1 MKGGGDAIVEPE
13 GAGVTEG
20 FEVAFLPWLGLQ
32 QTVTVGPVTFSP
44 FEPGSVAE
52 PSIRDY
58 LSRYFP
64 RYVEVDGEPVR
75 VIVVARHTG
84 VTGFRYHTQP
94 ERLDLM
100 RAASALSFS
109 GIAEALTVRI
119 VHHNE
124 VPVPSAD
131 AFQLLFQRFTA
142 GSKFVE
148 VVAGRTRYHWPVDEV
163 MFTRPWAASPV
174 FGDADQ
180 RSLDAFGTLLVRP
193 GAFDPDFVE
202 RVWRSLEWFR
212 LAHLDGADQTDE
224 AKAVAAATAFESLF
238 GLQENDKQV
247 EFAKRVETLVC
258 DPEMDRDVRVRPK
271 GKKLQLSL
279 AGCWAWDFYELRSR
293 LVHGDAVPAH
303 ALNSTSGTSHLVVA
317 DLVLRECLLR
327 ELFQCGCFGADL
339 RNAATMLGRALA
351 GIPEGPE
358 PFDALEWVV
367 DWHLKFQKI
376 HGELG
381 WSKSRLSHNC
391 SNMGA

>member
-13 GAGVTEG
+13 GAGVTEW

-32 QTVTVGPVTFSP
+32 RTITVGPVTFSP
-44 FEPGSVAE
+44 FELGSVVK
-52 PSIRDY
+52 PSTRDY

-131 AFQLLFQRFTA
+131 AFQLLFQRFMA
-142 GSKFVE
+142 DSKFVE
-148 VVAGRTRYHWPVDEV
+148 VVAGRTRYHCPVDEV
-163 MFTRPWAASPV
+163 MFTRPWAASSV
-174 FGDADQ
+174 FVGVDQ
-180 RSLDAFGTLLVRP
+180 SLLEAFGTLLARP
-193 GAFDPDFVE
+193 GTFEPDFVE

-212 LAHLDGADQTDE
+212 LTHLDGADQTNE
-224 AKAVAAATAFESLF
+224 AKAIAAATAFESLF
-238 GLQENDKQV
+238 GLQERDKQA
-247 EFAKRVETLVC
+247 EFAKRVETSVC
-258 DPEMDRDVRVRPK
+258 DSEMGRDVRVTRK
-271 GKKLQLSL
+271 GKKLELSL
-279 AGCWAWDFYELRSR
+279 AGCWAWDFYELRCR

-303 ALNSTSGTSHLVVA
+303 AFNSISGIPHLVVA

-327 ELFQCGCFGADL
+327 ELFQRNCFGVDL
-339 RNAATMLGRALA
+339 CDAATKLDRVFAE
-351 GIPEGPE
+351 IPEDPE

-367 DWHLKFQKI
+367 DWRLQFQQI
-376 HGELG
+376 HRELG
-381 WSKSRLSHNC
+381 WSKSPTPP
-391 SNMGA
+391 